1 MPSIV
6 LTIPILAG
14 KVEAWRRF
22 CQELSGSRL
31 EMYEDSRRRM
41 GIGRECM
48 SLVETPFGSTA
59 TTTLESQNID
69 RTLAQIINSELP
81 FDSWYR
87 ERLEE
92 LHGINLTRYRRFE
105 QPGTASHPQELLLDW
120 SVLGHTTIET
130 GGQPGPVRR
139 TTRARHDQDQQR
151 K

>member
-31 EMYEDSRRRM
+31 EMYEESRRRM
-41 GIGRECM
+41 GIGRERM
-48 SLVETPFGSTA
+48 TLVETPFGSTA
-59 TTTLESQNID
+59 TTTLEAQNID
-69 RTLAQIINSELP
+69 RTLAQIVSSKLP

-92 LHGINLTRYRRFE
+92 LHGVNLSRYQQFE
-105 QPGTASHPQELLLDW
+105 QPAHASQPQELLLDW
-120 SVLGHTTIET
+120 SVLGH
-130 GGQPGPVRR
+130 RR
-139 TTRARHDQDQQR
+139 N
-151 K
+151 